1 MRLHKPADK
10 KIKNRERRTDDRKKG
25 SKEREGKRVFIQ
37 DIYKAIR
44 WAYKRAGESRRAT
57 PLRTSQKAYL
67 VPHFPFA
74 FDPWKRR
81 LFHTK
86 EKRIARV
93 RERQKTE
100 RERERVPTTR
110 RRLASSRM

>member
-1 MRLHKPADK
+1 MGIQA
-10 KIKNRERRTDDRKKG
+10 
-25 SKEREGKRVFIQ
+25 GKS
-37 DIYKAIR
+37 
-44 WAYKRAGESRRAT
+44 GRAT

-86 EKRIARV
+86 EKRIDRV

-100 RERERVPTTR
+100 RERERERESAHNKEAISIIENIKSARETDRGTQTKKRHRWDGGGGGIISGGETR
-110 RRLASSRM
+110 QAVFC

>member
-1 MRLHKPADK
+1 M
-10 KIKNRERRTDDRKKG
+10 
-25 SKEREGKRVFIQ
+25 
-37 DIYKAIR
+37 
-44 WAYKRAGESRRAT
+44 
-57 PLRTSQKAYL
+57 

-86 EKRIARV
+86 EKRIDRV

-100 RERERVPTTR
+100 RERDRAHNKEAISIIQNVKSAKETDRGTQTKKRHRWDGWEGIRDKPY
-110 RRLASSRM
+110 SEHYM